1 MWYNHYIG
9 RDTGWMSS
17 LDPLS
22 FYGTNKI
29 AAMDKWVATTWVNII
44 GEGVTTLRPWRMGCN
59 WLSENN
65 KNKRVIESMRN
76 DDFIEGEV
84 YLHDAKLTAIDNDDN
99 DVHAINGGLWKD
111 EAVKVGGEAMKRSQ
125 IVRDTLLREAREDE
139 TKKEKIKS
147 DNKSDIDDRK
157 EIESRRDVVI
167 ETSKSKMPSEVRSGD
182 FQQSTNRRTSKV
194 DEMQQRKEMDKISE
208 KQNDTKNSPSGRRNR
223 SPSNGEGP
231 LGPPVR
237 NLSQNSND
245 VLSTQNIKNRLH
257 YSLQSGKI
265 IENRVVASV
274 LMLIEE
280 LDRDELEIIARTLHE
295 RLQLACIPIMVN
307 PIGPM

>member
-9 RDTGWMSS
+9 RDTGWMSC

-44 GEGVTTLRPWRMGCN
+44 GDGVNTLRPWRMGCN

-99 DVHAINGGLWKD
+99 DVHAINGGLLKD

-139 TKKEKIKS
+139 TKKEKSKS

-167 ETSKSKMPSEVRSGD
+167 ETSKSKMPSEVRSSD